1 MITNIKVNGFKSLNE
16 FELKLNKGLNI
27 LVGPNGSGKTNII
40 LFFEF
45 LSLLCNEQVAN
56 AVSKI
61 GGAGTIFRKNSSDE
75 FEKEISFIVS
85 GTKKFKKSFIKY
97 EYSACISNTQNFDN
111 IYYSNQGI
119 KVKTINSF
127 EDVNESDNWDFVLD
141 LNTDIKNNIKIEKF
155 SISSKA
161 VKSVKFLI
169 REDNKTKSIKNQI
182 DENLINKILEKKS
195 VNQNVILPL
204 LFQILEEK
212 ALYIL
217 NDLRGGE
224 SFNIVPS
231 KVKEYEDAANPPGIK
246 KDGSGLAST
255 LYAIKHEKIKDN
267 FSDLPFFIF
276 TEFGNSKY
284 NKETLNRIIDH
295 LQLANNTIKH
305 LDVNNDPFDNR
316 LVLKITIN
324 TGDYESILPLSA
336 MSDGTIKWLTLI
348 TAILTSESI
357 FSIEEPENFLH
368 PWMQAEI
375 VRIMRNHLEDK
386 KEESCI
392 IMTTHS
398 ESLLNYSEPRELI
411 LVEFFNGR
419 TNAHRVPDIDLI
431 KSEISNSGLGL
442 GHFYFSNIL

>member
-1 MITNIKVNGFKSLNE
+1 MITSIKVNGFKSLNN
-16 FELKLNKGLNI
+16 FDLKLNRGLNT

-45 LSLLCNEQVAN
+45 LSLLCNEQVVN

-61 GGAGTIFRKNSSDE
+61 GGAGTIFRKNSFDE
-75 FEKEISFIVS
+75 FEKEISFTVAGI
-85 GTKKFKKSFIKY
+85 KKFKKNYLRY
-97 EYSACISNTQNFDN
+97 EYSACISNSQNFDN
-111 IYYSNQGI
+111 IYYSHQGI
-119 KVKTINSF
+119 KVKSIKNF
-127 EDVNESDNWDFVLD
+127 EETNNTVNWDFMLD
-141 LNTDIKNNIKIEKF
+141 INSDIKNTIDITNF
-155 SISSKA
+155 SISSKSL
-161 VKSVKFLI
+161 KTLKFVI
-169 REDNKTKSIKNQI
+169 REDNQTKSIKDQI
-182 DENLINKILEKKS
+182 DQKLIEKILDKKS
-195 VNQNVILPL
+195 VNQSVILPL

-246 KDGSGLAST
+246 KDGSGLSST
-255 LYAIKHEKIKDN
+255 LYAIKHEKRKDI

-276 TEFGNSKY
+276 SDFNRSTY
-284 NKETLNRIIDH
+284 QRATLSRIIDH
-295 LQLANNTIKH
+295 LQLANNTIKS

-375 VRIMRNHLEDK
+375 VRIMRNHLEEKD
-386 KEESCI
+386 EESCI

-398 ESLLNYSEPRELI
+398 ESLLNYSEPNELI
-411 LVEFFNGR
+411 LVEFFDGK
-419 TNAHRVPDIDLI
+419 TNAKRVPDIELI
-431 KSEISNSGLGL
+431 KNEISNSGLGL
-442 GHFYFSNIL
+442 GHFYFSNML